1 MIRKSKW
8 VALLLVLSLVL
19 TMLPTTSKADTT
31 GGINAWFSND
41 ATGGLYLYA
50 HPSQTVTLN
59 YRYSGSFST
68 FKTKISVIDEG
79 GTTVL
84 SEVYTN
90 TPQNQI
96 SVPLSENEG
105 TYTAIVT
112 VTSGMN
118 SVTDRAE
125 ISVIAGIPRIEKQ
138 PENVIT
144 EVQQDA
150 VFQVSSQDP
159 ATYQWFRTKTLDEE
173 GEEIS
178 GAASSILTI
187 TGQNVVASANG
198 DYFYCIVTANGK
210 SITSNYARLIIK
222 GIPVPTESPRNTPES
237 TPELTPEPTPEAT
250 PDDTA
255 APDANPT
262 NTPQNTSTPS
272 LSPTPAP
279 EETPANTPEITMG
292 PSPSVSEVPTIVPT
306 QNPSTNPPLPSETPK
321 QNEVKK
327 DGAWILIEDIV
338 KLNEVYS
345 GTLKDGTDR
354 TVVENK
360 DKEIGYPAG
369 TLVFETA
376 DGSIFFAKRPSNAD
390 IKNSIWVAQKG
401 DYFAIYPTNTPEVS
415 KVPIPTLTSPTKTS
429 VPNNVIQNNTPAGTP
444 KVDTAIAPIVRYDS
458 FSISGKYNG
467 AKNRVEFTWDKLDA
481 SLSFISI
488 SRSTKKDGVYE
499 VLGAPTKTSYY
510 DTTVFPNRVYY
521 YKVSYLKNDNN
532 IYTYYLSNICSIKT
546 TPNPTVK
553 GFKASKKGRKLIL
566 NWKYGM
572 YANRVA
578 VYVKTGKKWT
588 KAGTTIKST
597 CKMTIPPSYKKVKAR
612 IRPYN
617 VIKGKKYYGR
627 YSKTRTVSF
636 KKKKR

>member
-105 TYTAIVT
+105 IYTAIVT

-125 ISVIAGIPRIEKQ
+125 ISVIAGMPQIEKQ
-138 PENVIT
+138 PENVIV
-144 EVQQDA
+144 EAQQDA

-159 ATYQWFRTKTLDEE
+159 ATYQWFRTKAIDEE

-178 GAASSILTI
+178 GAASSTLTV
-187 TGQNVVASANG
+187 TGQNVAASANG
-198 DYFYCIVTANGK
+198 DYFYCKVTSNGK

-222 GIPVPTESPRNTPES
+222 GLALPTETPKSSSEP
-237 TPELTPEPTPEAT
+237 TLTPT
-250 PDDTA
+250 
-255 APDANPT
+255 
-262 NTPQNTSTPS
+262 
-272 LSPTPAP
+272 
-279 EETPANTPEITMG
+279 
-292 PSPSVSEVPTIVPT
+292 EVPTVIPTVNPT
-306 QNPSTNPPLPSETPK
+306 QSPATNPPLPTGTPK
-321 QNEVKK
+321 QGEICQNGIWTLVTGLVKTN
-327 DGAWILIEDIV
+327 GR
-338 KLNEVYS
+338 YS

-354 TVVENK
+354 TVIENLGK
-360 DKEIGYPAG
+360 ESYDPGRIYVFETVDGKTDFCARKIGNKEIG
-369 TLVFETA
+369 
-376 DGSIFFAKRPSNAD
+376 S
-390 IKNSIWVAQKG
+390 SIWVAEKE
-401 DYFAIYPTNTPEVS
+401 DYFAIYPL
-415 KVPIPTLTSPTKTS
+415 PTLTPTPTQQEPFPTPQKKTSSPTPKQTD
-429 VPNNVIQNNTPAGTP
+429 TPSPIRTP
-444 KVDTAIAPIVRYDS
+444 EIDVAIAPTVRYDS

-467 AKNRVEFTWDKLDA
+467 SKNRIEFTWDKIDD
-481 SLSFISI
+481 SLKESISI
-488 SRSTKKDGVYE
+488 SRSTKKDGAYE
-499 VLGAPTKTSYY
+499 VVGTPTKNSYY
-510 DTTVFPNRVYY
+510 DTTVLPNKVYY

-553 GFKASKKGRKLIL
+553 GFKAKKRGRKLIL

-572 YANRVA
+572 YANRVV

-597 CKMTIPPSYKKVKAR
+597 CKMTIPSGYKKVKAR

-627 YSKTRTVSF
+627 YSKTLTVSF

>member
-31 GGINAWFSND
+31 GGINAWFSN
-41 ATGGLYLYA
+41 ASNGGLYLYA

-59 YRYSGSFST
+59 YRYSGSFPT

-90 TPQNQI
+90 TPKNQI
-96 SVPLSENEG
+96 SVPLSETEG

-112 VTSGMN
+112 VTNGMN

-125 ISVIAGIPRIEKQ
+125 ISVIAGMPQIEKQ
-138 PENVIT
+138 PENAIV
-144 EVQQDA
+144 EAQQDA
-150 VFQVSSQDP
+150 VFQVSTQNP
-159 ATYQWFRTKTLDEE
+159 ATYQWFRTKAIDEE

-178 GAASSILTI
+178 GAASSMLTV

-198 DYFYCIVTANGK
+198 DYFYCKVTSNGK

-222 GIPVPTESPRNTPES
+222 GIALPT
-237 TPELTPEPTPEAT
+237 
-250 PDDTA
+250 
-255 APDANPT
+255 
-262 NTPQNTSTPS
+262 
-272 LSPTPAP
+272 
-279 EETPANTPEITMG
+279 
-292 PSPSVSEVPTIVPT
+292 
-306 QNPSTNPPLPSETPK
+306 ETPK
-321 QNEVKK
+321 SSSEPTLTPTGVPTVIPTVNPTQSPATNPTLPTGTPKQGEVCQNGIWTLVTGLVKAN
-327 DGAWILIEDIV
+327 GA
-338 KLNEVYS
+338 YS

-354 TVVENK
+354 TIVENVG
-360 DKEIGYPAG
+360 KEASCPEN
-369 TLVFETA
+369 TFVFETV
-376 DGSIFFAKRPSNAD
+376 DGKSVFFARKPSSTD
-390 IKNSIWVAQKG
+390 IGNSIWVALKD
-401 DYFAIYPTNTPEVS
+401 DYFAIYPLPTLTPTPPQQEPLPTPPKKTSSPAPKKTNTPS
-415 KVPIPTLTSPTKTS
+415 PI
-429 VPNNVIQNNTPAGTP
+429 GTP
-444 KVDTAIAPIVRYDS
+444 EINAAIAPTVRYDS

-467 AKNRVEFTWDKLDA
+467 SKNRVEFTWDKIDD
-481 SLSFISI
+481 SLKESISSISI
-488 SRSTKKDGVYE
+488 SRSTKKDGAYE
-499 VLGAPTKTSYY
+499 IVGTPIKNSYY
-510 DTTVFPNRVYY
+510 DTTVLPNKVYY
-521 YKVSYLKNDNN
+521 YKVSYLKSDNN

-546 TPNPTVK
+546 IPNPTVK
-553 GFKASKKGRKLIL
+553 GFKAKKKGRKLIL

-572 YANRVA
+572 YANRVV

-597 CKMTIPPSYKKVKAR
+597 CKMTIPPGYKKVKAR

-617 VIKGKKYYGR
+617 VIKGKRYYGR
-627 YSKTRTVSF
+627 YSKTLTISF